1 MQSKNG
7 LTLETIK
14 TNVIFHDKLSFK
26 DFKDL
31 QDKIEQLFNSNGYII
46 AYLDYKVLI
55 GEFKD
60 KNLIFYNKE
69 TFEPKYLQ
77 TMRVFNENKEFYL
90 WKISENLFN
99 GRLRIDNQGEEKD
112 VVNAEQILWGTMVK
126 SLDNNWS
133 RIYEERGTELIIP
146 FDNLAIDNHK
156 KRIKIKTRNYIDYNE
171 LGQAGYVDSRFVS
184 FINGDDNVLGGK

>member
-1 MQSKNG
+1 MQSKNS

-14 TNVIFHDKLSFK
+14 TKVILYDKLGFK
-26 DFKDL
+26 DFKDF
-31 QDKIEQLFNSNGYII
+31 QSKIEQLFNSNGYVI
-46 AYLDYKVLI
+46 AYLNYKVFI
-55 GEFKD
+55 GKFKD

-69 TFEPKYLQ
+69 TFEPKHLQ
-77 TMRVFNENKEFYL
+77 TIRIFNEDKEFYL

-112 VVNAEQILWGTMVK
+112 VVDAEQILWGTMVK

-146 FDNLAIDNHK
+146 FGNPAIDNHK

-171 LGQAGYVDSRFVS
+171 LSQAGYVDSRFVS
-184 FINGDDNVLGGK
+184 FINGDSIALGG